1 MRPGGSHD
9 CAAAGVVPGVAV
21 EVGDGGAGG
30 LAEED
35 AGGVIPNIGA
45 EAHGAAEDIAWTAII
60 SFILYLSKS
69 MIAALGGYL
78 FCASLTGAL
87 AQFYPKSLWLQHFT
101 MSFDFET
108 LQSNGVTLRIIL
120 IALVLGTIFTV
131 ASLYTFHKKD
141 L

>member
-45 EAHGAAEDIAWTAII
+45 EAHGAAEDAGGGIGQVDADGPGDAWT
-60 SFILYLSKS
+60 
-69 MIAALGGYL
+69 
-78 FCASLTGAL
+78 
-87 AQFYPKSLWLQHFT
+87 
-101 MSFDFET
+101 
-108 LQSNGVTLRIIL
+108 
-120 IALVLGTIFTV
+120 
-131 ASLYTFHKKD
+131 
-141 L
+141 